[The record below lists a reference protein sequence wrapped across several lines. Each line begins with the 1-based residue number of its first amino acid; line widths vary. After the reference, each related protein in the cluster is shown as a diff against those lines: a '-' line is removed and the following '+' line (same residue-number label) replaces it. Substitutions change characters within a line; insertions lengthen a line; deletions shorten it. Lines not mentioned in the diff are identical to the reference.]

1 MENRRE
7 FGKERQRLLLPP
19 IGDADWHR
27 QSRLV
32 VVVFDEFNFRV
43 DAKIDGRAASIGSQ
57 QQVQLVEQDVPLDL
71 DAVRVYERAA
81 HSPIHG
87 HHVRP
92 PKLPARA
99 EGFAKPGTQAERVLF
114 VNAWTGQD

>member
-19 IGDADWHR
+19 IGDADWHG

-43 DAKIDGRAASIGSQ
+43 DAKVDGRAASIGSQ
-57 QQVQLVEQDVPLDL
+57 QQVQCVEQDVPLDL
-71 DAVRVYERAA
+71 DAVRVYE
-81 HSPIHG
+81 
-87 HHVRP
+87 
-92 PKLPARA
+92 
-99 EGFAKPGTQAERVLF
+99 
-114 VNAWTGQD
+114 